1 MQTKLSK
8 VLLFSVLTIFLMAGS
23 ALAIE
28 ITINDN
34 REGTG
39 NSWWENTNEDQEVE
53 PGMVYN
59 QSWDLE
65 GFFLNGTSLTMIGGF
80 DFSVTVTGL

>member
-1 MQTKLSK
+1 
-8 VLLFSVLTIFLMAGS
+8 MAGS

-80 DFSVTVTGL
+80 DFEDGNTYNSYNRSF